1 MEKNL
6 LKLLILKGLSF
17 AWFPIPTIMLFYQ
30 SHGLSIEQ
38 SIFLKT
44 VLSISFFLWEIPSG
58 YVADRRGRKFCLVT
72 GSGIWVISWLIY
84 CTQQTF
90 LWFIVAELLTGE
102 IGRAHV

>member
-44 VLSISFFLWEIPSG
+44 VLSISFFLWEIPSV

-72 GSGIWVISWLIY
+72 GSGIWVMSWL
-84 CTQQTF
+84 
-90 LWFIVAELLTGE
+90 
-102 IGRAHV
+102 